1 MLAVL
6 VICVCW
12 TCTHQNV
19 FAPCVGVAF
28 NVESNEVLGKS
39 MVQGLVHFIKDEVE
53 EVEVGNE
60 HRWDSCV
67 EPMSALSQL
76 SSVAQLSSA
85 WLNEPIMTA
94 WLSSTSQLGQLGV
107 DWLQL
112 AKPPQH

>member
-12 TCTHQNV
+12 MCTHQNV

-28 NVESNEVLGKS
+28 DVESNEVLGES

-60 HRWDSCV
+60 HWWDSCI
-67 EPMSALSQL
+67 EPMSALS
-76 SSVAQLSSA
+76 QLSSA

-94 WLSSTSQLGQLGV
+94 WLSLTSQLGQLGV
-107 DWLQL
+107 AWLQL